1 MNKLIVNKKDLIHNI
16 NKVKEQIKDENYTI
30 IGVVKGNGYGL
41 GLEEYS
47 KILIENG
54 INMLAVATNFE
65 AVKLRELNQNVDIL
79 NMSSTAIKEEIE
91 ELVDNNIIIT
101 IGSKISAE
109 IANEIA
115 KKRKNNKSTYKNRY
129 RFWKIWIFISK

>member
-16 NKVKEQIKDENYTI
+16 NKVKEQIIDENYTI

-115 KKRKNNKSTYKNRY
+115 KKR
-129 RFWKIWIFISK
+129 